1 MEEFMLRR
9 NRIVLAYCKA
19 KEWGQINKLSMEQVM
34 EIRKLVCWKESPSR
48 LDETVLT
55 APEILRKMIAR
66 GDGLYSNTAE
76 KYVMDLVKADQFVK
90 EYFMQILTN
99 RDSCIAN
106 MGEELVRDVELYF
119 QTRG

>member
-55 APEILRKMIAR
+55 APEILRKMMEN
-66 GDGLYSNTAE
+66 GGGLYAKIAE
-76 KYVMDLVKADQFVK
+76 QYVVDLVKADTFVK
-90 EYFMQILTN
+90 EYFMQILVN
-99 RDSCIAN
+99 RDKCIAD

-119 QTRG
+119 QTRD